1 MNRHYN
7 LWLYSMPEDE
17 ELELDQILAVLEN
30 PIRRKILMKLS
41 GDTNYPLQLSKELN
55 VSQQA
60 IMKHLKVLEENDF
73 VRSFEERSDKGGPPR
88 KVYVP
93 RRRYCVRI
101 DIGPN
106 SYSEEFYTYRSYE
119 AKKREEQGPLE
130 RPERSVEI
138 GGKVTGEMKSE
149 IVAALPAF
157 TDPVLERMRIQLD
170 EIINQTDDKRK
181 MEDIR
186 NLARNIKRELDLIEK
201 KRKRV
206 LAIRERINEETNQFV
221 SRLTSDPIEKDILS
235 LYLKEGMH
243 DPGDISE
250 RLNLRLILV
259 KNLLERL

>member
-1 MNRHYN
+1 
-7 LWLYSMPEDE
+7 MPDDE

-41 GDTNYPLQLSKELN
+41 GDTNYPLQLSKELH

-60 IMKHLKVLEENDF
+60 VMKHLKVLEDNDF
-73 VRSFEERSDKGGPPR
+73 VRSYEERSDKGGPPR

-119 AKKREEQGPLE
+119 ARKREELGTLD

-138 GGKVTGEMKSE
+138 KGRITGEMKNE
-149 IVAALPAF
+149 VVAALPAF

-170 EIINQTDDKRK
+170 NIINQIDDTKK
-181 MEDIR
+181 MEAIKNLTTDIR
-186 NLARNIKRELDLIEK
+186 NELDIIEK
-201 KRKRV
+201 RRRSV
-206 LAIRERINEETNQFV
+206 LAIRERVNEETNQFI
-221 SRLTSDPIEKDILS
+221 SKMTSEPMEKDILS
-235 LYLKEGMH
+235 LYLKENMI
-243 DPGDISE
+243 DPGELSE
-250 RLNLRLILV
+250 RLNLRMKIIREI
-259 KNLLERL
+259 LERMLL